1 MSDSSFY
8 SNTGTTSASISSI
21 TTLNAAATA
30 SKNAAAASATASA
43 NSATASEAS
52 NAAALVS
59 KNSAAT
65 SASTATTK
73 ANLATS
79 NGATQVALATTQAN
93 LATSNGAAKVT
104 LATAQVALA
113 ATQAALATSNGAA
126 KVTLA
131 TAQVALATTQAN
143 LATSNG
149 AAKVALATTQAN
161 LATSNG
167 AAKVALATAQVVLAT
182 AQTTAATA
190 QKVLATEQKT
200 LSIAQVALATTKA
213 NNAATSATASAA
225 SAAAAL
231 VSKNAAAASQTSA
244 SNSASTATSEASDSE
259 TAAAAALVS
268 KNAAAASA
276 AAALVSKN
284 AAAASASAA
293 STSSSSSTT
302 AKTASETARDLT
314 LGYRNTASGH
324 SSTAT
329 TKASEASTSAGTA
342 ATKATEGAASA
353 AAALVSKNAAAA
365 SASTASTQA
374 SNASTSAAAALSN
387 KNLAV
392 AAKAAA
398 ETAETNS
405 ESARDLSIASKNTS
419 TTQASAS
426 GTSAA
431 AALVSKNAAAASAS
445 AAATSLTSFTDVY
458 KGSASSAPSGSLG
471 DLYYDT
477 NSNSLKVYNGSA
489 WVAAYISAA
498 GYANLSGSTF
508 TGNVTVPNLVLV
520 GSGTVDG
527 RDVSAD
533 GTKLDG
539 VAASANNYTHPN
551 HSGVVTS
558 TADGATAMSSNV
570 ALPGSPT
577 TTTQSA
583 TDNSTKIAT
592 TAYADAAVAA
602 LADSAPGT
610 LNTLNEIAAALG
622 DDANYAASTTTAIGL
637 RMPKSGGAFTGA
649 LTTNSTF
656 DGRDVAT
663 DGTKLDGIASSA
675 NNYSHPTGAGNNH
688 VPTGGSSGQFLKYSA
703 SGVAV
708 WAADNNTTYSVGD
721 GELSQIN
728 FTSADHSKLN
738 GIAASANNYT
748 HPNHSGDVVSSA
760 DGATTIQV
768 DAVDIA
774 MLSATGT
781 ASSTTFLRGDNAW
794 VTPTDT
800 NTTYSV
806 GDGGLS
812 QINFTS
818 ADHSKLNGIAASAN
832 NYSHPSGAGN
842 NHVPTGGSSGQFLKY
857 SSSGVAVWA
866 ADNNTTYSVGDG
878 GLSQINFTSSRVSKL
893 NGIAASANNYSHPS
907 GAGNNHIPSGGSSGQ
922 FLKYSSSGVAVW
934 AADNN
939 TDTNTTYSVGDGG
952 LSEINFTSADHSK
965 LNGIAASANNYS
977 HPSGA
982 GNNHVPTGG
991 SSGQFLK
998 YSSSGVAVWA
1008 ADNNTDTNTTY
1019 SADGNYGMTL
1029 SGTAFRL
1036 EDDRR
1041 RNSSTVD
1048 IYTGN
1053 THDYT
1058 MYDASD
1064 GIRWFTAG
1072 AEDMRLTDAGDLHV
1086 DGNITAYSTT
1096 ISDERLKTDIS
1107 TVENA
1112 LDKVK
1117 QIRGVEFTRIKDGV
1131 RSAGVI
1137 AQELEKVLPQ
1147 AITETALPY
1156 ESDTETEFKTVDYD
1170 AIHALLIESIKEL
1183 SAKIDALENK

>member
-30 SKNAAAASATASA
+30 SKNAAAVSATASAASATGSAASATASQV
-43 NSATASEAS
+43 S

-73 ANLATS
+73 ADLATS

-113 ATQAALATSNGAA
+113 TTQANLATSNGAA

-131 TAQVALATTQAN
+131 TAQVALATTQA
-143 LATSNG
+143 G
-149 AAKVALATTQAN
+149 

-231 VSKNAAAASQTSA
+231 VSKNAA
-244 SNSASTATSEASDSE
+244 
-259 TAAAAALVS
+259 
-268 KNAAAASA
+268 
-276 AAALVSKN
+276 
-284 AAAASASAA
+284 
-293 STSSSSSTT
+293 
-302 AKTASETARDLT
+302 
-314 LGYRNTASGH
+314 
-324 SSTAT
+324 
-329 TKASEASTSAGTA
+329 
-342 ATKATEGAASA
+342 AASA

-458 KGSASSAPSGSLG
+458 KGSASSAPSGSTG

-508 TGNVTVPNLVLV
+508 S
-520 GSGTVDG
+520 GSGADLFDIPRSTFDG
-527 RDVSAD
+527 RDVSVD
-533 GTKLDG
+533 GTKLDT
-539 VAASANNYTHPN
+539 VAASSNNYTHPN

-602 LADSAPGT
+602 LADSAPST

-637 RMPKSGGAFTGA
+637 RMLKSGGAFTGA

-663 DGTKLDGIASSA
+663 DGTKLDTIASSA

-721 GELSQIN
+721 GGLSQIN

-738 GIAASANNYT
+738 GIAASSNAYV

-818 ADHSKLNGIAASAN
+818 ADHTKLNAIEASADVTDATN
-832 NYSHPSGAGN
+832 VGAAGALMKSDGTMTGN
-842 NHVPTGGSSGQFLKY
+842 LTRGGSVYK
-857 SSSGVAVWA
+857 
-866 ADNNTTYSVGDG
+866 DG
-878 GLSQINFTSSRVSKL
+878 SI
-893 NGIAASANNYSHPS
+893 
-907 GAGNNHIPSGGSSGQ
+907 
-922 FLKYSSSGVAVW
+922 
-934 AADNN
+934 
-939 TDTNTTYSVGDGG
+939 TDTGD
-952 LSEINFTSADHSK
+952 FTLDV
-965 LNGIAASANNYS
+965 
-977 HPSGA
+977 A
-982 GNNHVPTGG
+982 GDIH
-991 SSGQFLK
+991 L
-998 YSSSGVAVWA
+998 
-1008 ADNNTDTNTTY
+1008 D
-1019 SADGNYGMTL
+1019 ADGADIVFKDA
-1029 SGTAFRL
+1029 GTAFGKVSKSSNDFRL
-1036 EDDRR
+1036 KSE
-1041 RNSSTVD
+1041 
-1048 IYTGN
+1048 I
-1053 THDYT
+1053 
-1058 MYDASD
+1058 SD
-1064 GIRWFTAG
+1064 GDFVVQGNDGGSAITCPDTRYVCG
-1072 AEDMRLTDAGDLHV
+1072 RC
-1086 DGNITAYSTT
+1086 GNI
-1096 ISDERLKTDIS
+1096 
-1107 TVENA
+1107 
-1112 LDKVK
+1112 
-1117 QIRGVEFTRIKDGV
+1117 
-1131 RSAGVI
+1131 
-1137 AQELEKVLPQ
+1137 
-1147 AITETALPY
+1147 
-1156 ESDTETEFKTVDYD
+1156 
-1170 AIHALLIESIKEL
+1170 
-1183 SAKIDALENK
+1183 